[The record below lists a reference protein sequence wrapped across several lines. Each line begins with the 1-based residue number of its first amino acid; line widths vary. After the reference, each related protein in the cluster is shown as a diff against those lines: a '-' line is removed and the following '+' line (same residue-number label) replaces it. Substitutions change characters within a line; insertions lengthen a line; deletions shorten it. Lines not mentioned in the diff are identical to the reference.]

1 MCFHPCFLAWLS
13 SFVFGLFMFPCFK
26 GTDADFTNADVDV
39 DLPMDH
45 LLPSCPPTLLHGHA
59 RPNMPT
65 INRAL
70 ALTRGEV
77 KEKQVQGS
85 IPAPSTRKYKKKAW
99 VHNVLSARACRSWV
113 PNRQTRPIFHKFTK
127 TSTLPCT
134 LPSCKRIG

>member
-1 MCFHPCFLAWLS
+1 MCSSFASLLAFLS
-13 SFVFGLFMFPCFK
+13 SFVFGFFVFPCFK

-45 LLPSCPPTLLHGHA
+45 FLPSCPPTLLHGHA

-85 IPAPSTRKYKKKAW
+85 IPAPSTRK
-99 VHNVLSARACRSWV
+99 
-113 PNRQTRPIFHKFTK
+113 
-127 TSTLPCT
+127 
-134 LPSCKRIG
+134 